1 MNHRALKTPSKQKI
15 NDLLALYQAKN
26 YSEAISKAQKLTKHF
41 PEHGLGWNVLGL
53 SYLFTGKTE
62 QALRPLQKLAT
73 LAPNDAAV
81 RSNLGNVLRDL
92 GRLPEAEA
100 SYRTALKIDPRY
112 VTALIN
118 LGALLMSMKRFEES
132 ENCYRNALQITPSA
146 AAVHRGLGNVLRSMG
161 RLGDALKCYQTA
173 LSIEPNSA
181 ITYCDCGSALWLDGQ
196 VQKAIE
202 HYRLS
207 LKFDP
212 YSVASHN
219 DLAVALLKSGKWAE
233 CASHCQ
239 VAIRLDPSVYQP
251 YVNLGNAL
259 SELGQYAEAET
270 SYRNAL
276 KLNPN
281 LAEAHSNLGNVL
293 LKQGR
298 IIEAESCCKTALTIA
313 PHFTEAFMNLGNV
326 YKDLGQLIEA
336 ENCYHKVM
344 HLDPYHANAFG
355 DLLFSLNYRETKP
368 DYIFELARQFGI
380 EASFKTPDRFTEWAI
395 EPAPRRLRIGFVSG
409 DLGYHPVGY
418 FLEGL
423 LAELDQQTLELYA
436 YTTSSKNDE
445 LSGRIRTHFS
455 SWKSIQG
462 LNDEDAAQLI
472 YDDGIHILIDLSGH
486 TAKNRLPVFAWKPA
500 PVQVSWLGYFA
511 TTGLPEMDY
520 LIADHWTLPKSEEIY
535 FTENIWRL
543 PDTRLC
549 FTPPIEDIDVSPLPA
564 LNNRRITFGCFNNLN
579 KMNEAVVALWARV
592 LKAVPDSRLFIK
604 SRQLGDAALQQQT
617 LARFAAH
624 DIPAERL
631 TLEGADP
638 RSAYLVAY
646 QRVDIALDPFPFTG
660 GTTSVEGLWMGVPVL
675 TLAGERF
682 LSRQGVGI
690 LMNAGL
696 EDWIAKDADD
706 YVARAVSH
714 ASNVERLSDLRQK
727 LRQQV
732 LTSPL
737 FDATRFARN
746 FEAAMRGMWQR
757 FEEQPTSKAQSLLY
771 KINKT
776 NQNRVVII
784 SATQLNEAEFW
795 EKSALGRSLP
805 HHLKQDA
812 RLSASIAFANTQG
825 LPEIFNQ
832 AIDQAEDQDM
842 LVFMHDDVW
851 IDEVHSLAD
860 VVIEGLAHF
869 DVLGVAGN
877 RRRVQGQPAWGFI
890 DGNLT
895 PDNPINLSGRIAHGE
910 KPFGKV
916 SYFGETPA
924 ECELLDGVFIAA
936 KKISLSSNKV
946 HFDPQFDFHF
956 YDLDFCRSARR
967 AGLKL
972 GTWQIKL
979 THQSGGNYRSAHWRE
994 KSQLYLSKWDQADA
1008 RKRQK

>member
-1 MNHRALKTPSKQKI
+1 MNHRALKTPSTQKI

-26 YSEAISKAQKLTKHF
+26 YSEAISKAQKLTKQF

-53 SYLFTGKTE
+53 SYLLTGKTE
-62 QALRPLQKLAT
+62 KALLPLQKMAT

-100 SYRTALKIDPRY
+100 CYRTALKIDPRY
-112 VTALIN
+112 VMALIN
-118 LGALLMSMKRFEES
+118 LGALLMSMKRLEES
-132 ENCYRNALQITPSA
+132 EHCYRNALQISQSV

-161 RLGDALKCYQTA
+161 RLSDALDCYQTA

-181 ITYCDCGSALWLDGQ
+181 ITHYDRGTALWLDGR
-196 VQKAIE
+196 VHKAIE
-202 HYRLS
+202 HYQLS

-212 YSVASHN
+212 NSVATHN

-239 VAIRLDPSVYQP
+239 TAIRLAPRSFQP

-259 SELGQYAEAET
+259 NELGQYAEAEM
-270 SYRNAL
+270 SYRHVL

-281 LAEAHSNLGNVL
+281 LTEAHSNLGNVL

-298 IIEAESCCKTALTIA
+298 ISEAESYCKKALDIA
-313 PHFTEAFMNLGNV
+313 PHFTEAYMNLGNI
-326 YKDLGQLIEA
+326 YKDLGQLSEA
-336 ENCYHKVM
+336 ENCYHKVI

-355 DLLFSLNYRETKP
+355 DLLFSLNYRETEP
-368 DYIFELARQFGI
+368 QYSFELARQYGV
-380 EASFKTPDRFTEWAI
+380 ENSFKTPNRFTTWAI
-395 EPAPRRLRIGFVSG
+395 EPAPKRLRIGFVSG
-409 DLGYHPVGY
+409 DLGNHPVGY

-423 LAELDQQTLELYA
+423 LAKLDQRTLDLYA
-436 YTTSSKNDE
+436 YSTSGKNDE
-445 LSGRIRTHFS
+445 LSERIRTHFS
-455 SWKSIQG
+455 NWKSIQG

-520 LIADHWTLPKSEEIY
+520 LIADHWTLPENEEIY

-549 FTPPIEDIDVSPLPA
+549 FTPPIEHVDVSPLPA

-592 LKAVPDSRLFIK
+592 LKAVPDSQLFLK
-604 SRQLGDAALQQQT
+604 SRQLSDTALQQQT

-631 TLEGADP
+631 ALEGADP
-638 RSAYLVAY
+638 RSVYLAAY

-660 GTTSVEGLWMGVPVL
+660 GTTSVEGLWMGVPVI

-696 EDWIAKDADD
+696 KEWIAKDAND
-706 YVARAVSH
+706 YVTRAVIH
-714 ASNVERLSDLRQK
+714 ASDIERLSNLRQK
-727 LRQQV
+727 LRHQV
-732 LTSPL
+732 LASPL

-746 FEAAMRGMWQR
+746 FETAMRDMWQQ
-757 FEEQPTSKAQSLLY
+757 FEQQPSYKPPSLFY
-771 KINKT
+771 KINET
-776 NQNRVVII
+776 NQNRVII
-784 SATQLNEAEFW
+784 VSATQLTEAEFW

-812 RLSASIAFANTQG
+812 RLCTSIAFANTRG

-832 AIDQAEDQDM
+832 AIEQAKDEDV

-851 IDEVHSLAD
+851 IDEVHSFAD

-877 RRRVQGQPAWGFI
+877 RRRLPRQPAWIFI
-890 DGNLT
+890 DDNLT

-910 KPFGKV
+910 KPFGEV

-936 KKISLSSNKV
+936 KKIILNSNKV
-946 HFDPQFDFHF
+946 QFDPQFDFHC
-956 YDLDFCRSARR
+956 YDLDFCRSARS

-972 GTWQIKL
+972 GTWPIKL

-994 KSQLYLSKWDQADA
+994 KSQLYLNKWDQVNA
-1008 RKRQK
+1008 RRRQK